1 MQGFGYFFRQIKYNF
16 IYFTRIDSGYAR
28 IRRYVSALNRRAARL
43 GKKISAF
50 AYAPQNATILSKG
63 PFRGGGR
70 RYKKIPHMQ
79 MYAGFFCYLT
89 QSSQHFDAINRPVR
103 YFLDAC
109 ADTRNVEQQEC
120 EGHET
125 GHPNHLPKD
134 LFQRHSH
141 NALAQS

>member
-50 AYAPQNATILSKG
+50 AYAPQNATVLSKG

-70 RYKKIPHMQ
+70 NYKKNPTYANYTCINLPF
-79 MYAGFFCYLT
+79 AGFLT
-89 QSSQHFDAINRPVR
+89 YFRRGPHSELSPALGNGRAQLLGLGEILSFFGGDNKCNHFYIPIQKVLSR
-103 YFLDAC
+103 F
-109 ADTRNVEQQEC
+109 
-120 EGHET
+120 
-125 GHPNHLPKD
+125 
-134 LFQRHSH
+134 
-141 NALAQS
+141 